1 MTNTALTQKV
11 VNLFLQYLSQRDL
24 KNLIQMFAEDIDWN
38 IPGDKVLAPWL
49 GKRSSR
55 DEVEEFYELLWKNTV
70 PKSAKVNN
78 IMVDNS
84 TAIVSGEFSTIM
96 LKTNNVVDS
105 MFFIE
110 ISVENSL
117 IVKYR
122 LLEDS
127 YAVSLSLEEDQR

>member
-1 MTNTALTQKV
+1 MTNTTLTQKV
-11 VNLFLQYLSQRDL
+11 VNLFLQSLSQRDL

-38 IPGDKVLAPWL
+38 IPGDKDLAPWL

-78 IMVDNS
+78 IMVNNS

-96 LKTNNVVDS
+96 LKTNKVVDS

-127 YAVSLSLEEDQR
+127 YAVSLSLKEDQR

>member
-1 MTNTALTQKV
+1 MTNTTLTQKV
-11 VNLFLQYLSQRDL
+11 VNLFLQHLSQRDL
-24 KNLIQMFAEDIDWN
+24 KNLIQMFGEDIDWN
-38 IPGDKVLAPWL
+38 IPGDKDLAPWL
-49 GKRSSR
+49 GNRSSR

-78 IMVDNS
+78 IMVNNS

-96 LKTNNVVDS
+96 LKTNKVVDS

-127 YAVSLSLEEDQR
+127 YAVSLSLKEDQQ